1 VIAAL
6 LVRGLAA
13 GLAAGLLA
21 AGFGFAA
28 GEPKVER
35 AVRVEAASRQ
45 GVTPAAAPPVSRGGQ
60 RAGLVLAGAL
70 YGLGIGG
77 LFALA
82 FAALRG
88 RAGPR
93 GDWSTAMWLA
103 GLLFLAVAL
112 VPALKYPP
120 NPPGV
125 GSPDTISSRTALY
138 LMMVAI
144 ALLAL
149 LAAWRLARQLSA
161 RTPPWTRQVAAA
173 ALFTATVTV
182 AYLVLP
188 GIHEV
193 PRGYPADLLWSFR
206 LSSLGVQLVLWSS
219 LGALF
224 GIACE
229 RAQPRPGRRRREP
242 SYAPV
247 PGAGRDDR

>member
-1 VIAAL
+1 MIAAL

-13 GLAAGLLA
+13 GLAAGVLA
-21 AGFGFAA
+21 AGFGFAV

-35 AVRVEAASRQ
+35 AIRVEAA
-45 GVTPAAAPPVSRGGQ
+45 GHHGMTPAAAPVVSRGGQ
-60 RAGLVLAGAL
+60 RAGLLLAGAL
-70 YGLGIGG
+70 YGLAIGG

-88 RAGPR
+88 RTGPR
-93 GDWSTAMWLA
+93 GDWSTALWLA
-103 GLLFLAVAL
+103 GLLFVAVAL

-125 GSPDTISSRTALY
+125 GNPDTISSRTELY
-138 LMMVAI
+138 LTMVAI
-144 ALLAL
+144 ALLAM
-149 LAAWRLARQLSA
+149 LAAWRVARQLSS
-161 RTPPWTRQVAAA
+161 RTPPWTRQLSAA
-173 ALFTATVTV
+173 ALFTATVTL
-182 AYLVLP
+182 AYAVLP

-206 LSSLGVQLVLWSS
+206 LSSLGVQLVLWAT

-229 RAQPRPGRRRREP
+229 RAQLRPRRNRREP